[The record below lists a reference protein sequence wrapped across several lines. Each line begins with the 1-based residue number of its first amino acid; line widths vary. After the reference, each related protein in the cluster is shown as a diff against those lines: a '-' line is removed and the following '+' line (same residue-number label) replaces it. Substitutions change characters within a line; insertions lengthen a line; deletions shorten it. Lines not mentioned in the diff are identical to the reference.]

1 MYNYYVCTY
10 VYVYYVYRQMSQRD
24 YSRESDL
31 SIDALSENGTWE
43 SFKVDEMSGDYF
55 LRVRR

>member
-1 MYNYYVCTY
+1 
-10 VYVYYVYRQMSQRD
+10 MSQRD

-31 SIDALSENGTWE
+31 SFDGLSENGTWE